1 MDEDEELANPFN
13 NLLTDDN
20 NQQVLAHQNRKRTY
34 NDVNSPTSDHNLSPL
49 INSPSTPLITGGGLS
64 RRNYLSNPHYD
75 QYEQVGIDDNPIEN
89 EPDPAARRRAEFLM
103 EQRDALEAGRPRKR
117 YDEPIDAEEEEG
129 DESLT
134 IEELSD
140 MKANNVLEWVQK
152 PPVKNGIMKQFSHFL
167 HSFTIDGKNVYR
179 QRIDELTA
187 KCPTVILNLFD
198 EVSNNV
204 IIQRYHNYSNIE
216 KHVTVRITNYSGN
229 RTLRQLREKHL
240 NTFVCV
246 NGVITKRT
254 GVFPQLKYVKYNC
267 GKCGGLLGP
276 FTQDSDSE
284 IKINH
289 CIHCESKGPFYI
301 NVENTIYSDYQ
312 KITLQEN
319 PGSVPPGRLPRHRE
333 VILFANYIY
342 KTHDANIDL
351 SDEDK
356 RKIEDYSKDPRI
368 AQRIFKSIAP
378 SIYGHANIKRAL
390 ALSLFGGVPKN
401 IKDKHRL
408 RGDINILMLGDPGT
422 AKSQFLK
429 YIEKTAHRAV
439 FTTGQGAS
447 AVGLTA
453 SVKKDPVTREWTLE
467 GGALVLADQGICL
480 IDEFDKMNDSDRCA
494 VLAAANP
501 IRGRYNASV
510 PFSHNVYLTEPILS
524 RFDILCVVK
533 DKVNSGIDE
542 ILAEFVVASHIRS
555 HPSSEAQSVGD
566 LHQDADLIPQD
577 DLRKYILYAKQ
588 IEPTLSEFDK
598 LKVAN
603 LYAGLRQEVST
614 KWGFFWCRI
623 HLRRDTIGRDLDVAI
638 DVVLR
643 SFFSSQKYS
652 KFGGFLM

>member
-1 MDEDEELANPFN
+1 MS
-13 NLLTDDN
+13 
-20 NQQVLAHQNRKRTY
+20 RKRTY

-64 RRNYLSNPHYD
+64 RRM
-75 QYEQVGIDDNPIEN
+75 GIDDNLIEN

-103 EQRDALEAGRPRKR
+103 EQRDALEAGRPVESTMCKLKR
-117 YDEPIDAEEEEG
+117 YDEPIDAEEEEEG

-152 PPVKNGIMKQFSHFL
+152 PPVKNENSKTLFVDFKHLIEHKPILCSFL
-167 HSFTIDGKNVYR
+167 
-179 QRIDELTA
+179 QE
-187 KCPTVILNLFD
+187 CPTVILNLFD

-333 VILFANYIY
+333 VILFG
-342 KTHDANIDL
+342 DLID
-351 SDEDK
+351 SAKPGEEI
-356 RKIEDYSKDPRI
+356 KIILKILELPKG
-368 AQRIFKSIAP
+368 IAP

-480 IDEFDKMNDSDRCA
+480 IDEFDKMNDSDRTSIHEAMEQQTISINKAGINTVLNARCA

-555 HPSSEAQSVGD
+555 HPSSKAQSVGD

-603 LYAGLRQEVST
+603 LYAGLRQEVI
-614 KWGFFWCRI
+614 FFWCRI

-652 KFGGFLM
+652 VANKLKEKFGGFLM

>member
-1 MDEDEELANPFN
+1 MAA
-13 NLLTDDN
+13 DDM
-20 NQQVLAHQNRKRTY
+20 
-34 NDVNSPTSDHNLSPL
+34 
-49 INSPSTPLITGGGLS
+49 
-64 RRNYLSNPHYD
+64 
-75 QYEQVGIDDNPIEN
+75 GIDDNPIEN

-103 EQRDALEAGRPRKR
+103 EQRDALEAGRPVESTMCKLKR

-187 KCPTVILNLFD
+187 KNSKTLFVDFKHLIEHKPILCSFLQECPTVILNLFD

-333 VILFANYIY
+333 VILFG
-342 KTHDANIDL
+342 DLID
-351 SDEDK
+351 SAKPGEE
-356 RKIEDYSKDPRI
+356 I
-368 AQRIFKSIAP
+368 IFKSIAP

-480 IDEFDKMNDSDRCA
+480 IDEFDKMNDSDRTSIHEAMEQQTISINKAGINTVLNARCA

-603 LYAGLRQEVST
+603 LYAGLRQEVN
-614 KWGFFWCRI
+614 
-623 HLRRDTIGRDLDVAI
+623 LDVAI

-652 KFGGFLM
+652 VANKLKEKFGGFLM